1 MIMCVAWTWSIS
13 YLTYLKL
20 LYVFILRNFMISLI
34 SFQLSSILF
43 RDWSPPMSSIT
54 NENKIVDQILIM
66 FFMSENSVGRTFDC
80 FKNFTDHLQFS
91 GKKQIDLR
99 LLLRL
104 RKFKVILSIQGGNP
118 ESSAFVFKAF
128 AL

>member
-1 MIMCVAWTWSIS
+1 
-13 YLTYLKL
+13 
-20 LYVFILRNFMISLI
+20 
-34 SFQLSSILF
+34 
-43 RDWSPPMSSIT
+43 MSSIT

-66 FFMSENSVGRTFDC
+66 FFMSENLVGRTFDC